1 MKNGHFDARGT
12 LASLEAPKFFFN
24 FFGFHICDRAWF
36 QLRVAPPTA
45 FVAPIVT
52 EKIVSNHHYK
62 QQQQQHPKKRHK
74 DQNFYKV
81 LQQQRRR
88 LTKTSASSLSSST
101 I

>member
-36 QLRVAPPTA
+36 QLRVAPPPA
-45 FVAPIVT
+45 FVAPIVA
-52 EKIVSNHHYK
+52 EKIVSIIGREAH
-62 QQQQQHPKKRHK
+62 
-74 DQNFYKV
+74 
-81 LQQQRRR
+81 
-88 LTKTSASSLSSST
+88 